1 MIRAAS
7 FGKGGD
13 AKRRR
18 DLTTVAIPP
27 SSPTLQGGK
36 KVAFTLAEVL
46 ITLGIIG
53 VVAAMTLPTLI
64 NTYQEK
70 VTVSK
75 LKKVYSMLSQ
85 GYLFAVQEY
94 GEPEGWGIVVRD
106 AGSSDEEEETY
117 NATNAILI
125 RNRLFK
131 HLKKV
136 QNCDNAKNQTA
147 CDVPEK
153 FYFTN
158 GSTDAAMN
166 AQTASSIMADG
177 TTFIVIANGVG
188 LQNRGLGALS
198 KTYGRIAVDLNGKK
212 SPNTYGKDI
221 FVFYLTN
228 TNIMP
233 EGTENETSWTF
244 TSCKSNG
251 LGCTAWVIINENM
264 DYLKCNDLSW
274 NGKKKCN

>member
-1 MIRAAS
+1 M
-7 FGKGGD
+7 GK
-13 AKRRR
+13 AQTFPQENQ
-18 DLTTVAIPP
+18 DLRHCGLDTQSHSLHVI
-27 SSPTLQGGK
+27 K

-64 NTYQEK
+64 NKYQEK

-85 GYLFAVQEY
+85 GYLFSVQEY
-94 GEPEGWGIVVRD
+94 GEPEGWGISGRD
-106 AGSSDEEEETY
+106 AGSSDEDEETY
-117 NATNAILI
+117 NAANAILV

-131 HLKKV
+131 DLKKV

-153 FYFTN
+153 VYYAN
-158 GSTDAAMN
+158 GGQDSAMN
-166 AQTASSIMADG
+166 SQTASSIMADG
-177 TTFIVIANGVG
+177 TTFLVISNGAD
-188 LQNRGLGALS
+188 LKYRGPGALS
-198 KTYGRIAVDLNGKK
+198 KTYARIIVDLNGKK

-233 EGTENETSWTF
+233 EGTEKETHWSF
-244 TSCKSNG
+244 TKCNSKG
-251 LGCTAWVIINENM
+251 LGCTAWVIYNENM
-264 DYLKCNDLSW
+264 DYLHCNDLSW